1 MINLILVRHGQSF
14 WNLQNRFTGWTDVGL
29 TQQGMEEAYNAGKIL
44 QKNNLKVDF
53 AFVSV
58 LIRAEQTYQAM
69 CKEFGY
75 KIRTFRSWKLNE
87 RHYGALQG
95 LNKKETAE
103 KYGDERVRIWRRSY
117 SVRPPMLEESDPRNP
132 NFDELY
138 KNLKEKMPLGE
149 SLEDTSKRVLEYYNN
164 IIKTTVKPNQTAL
177 VVAHGNSLR
186 ALIQHL
192 DKMSNTA
199 VETLEIPTGKPILYQ
214 LTDNFEVISHKYL

>member
-29 TQQGMEEAYNAGKIL
+29 TQKGMEEACQAGKTL
-44 QKNNLKVDF
+44 VKNNLKIDF

-58 LIRAEQTYQAM
+58 LLRAEQTYQAM
-69 CKEFGY
+69 CKELGY

-95 LNKKETAE
+95 LNKQQTAE
-103 KYGDERVRIWRRSY
+103 KYGSEQVRIWRRSY
-117 SVRPPMLEESDPRNP
+117 AVRPPMLDETDSRNP

-138 KNLKEKMPLGE
+138 KNLKQKMPLGE
-149 SLEDTSKRVLEYYNN
+149 SLADTAQRVVEYYNN
-164 IIKTTVKPNQTAL
+164 IIKTTIKPNQTAL

-192 DKMSNTA
+192 DNMSNAA

-214 LTDNFEVISHKYL
+214 LTDNFEVIDRKYL

>member
-1 MINLILVRHGQSF
+1 MIKLILVRHGQSF

-29 TQQGMEEAYNAGKIL
+29 SQKGVEEAAQAGKL
-44 QKNNLKVDF
+44 LVDKNIKADY

-58 LIRAEQTYQAM
+58 LLRAEQTYQTM
-69 CKEFGY
+69 CKQMGY
-75 KIRTFRSWKLNE
+75 KMRTFRSWKLNE

-95 LNKKETAE
+95 LNKQQTAE
-103 KYGDERVRIWRRSY
+103 KYGDEQVRLWRRSY
-117 SVRPPMLEESDPRNP
+117 STRPPMLSEDDSRNP

-138 KNLKEKMPLGE
+138 KGLKEKMPLGE
-149 SLEDTSKRVLEYYNN
+149 SLADTAKRVVEYYNN
-164 IIKTTVKPNQTAL
+164 VIKTTLKPDQTAL

-192 DKMSNTA
+192 ENMSNTA

-214 LTDNFEVISHKYL
+214 LTDNFEVIDRKYL